1 MIDMKPKDVIKLDI
15 VELYKSETFNK
26 KIITEDS
33 YYRYLY
39 QHGEHDGDKIRRVTY
54 LFWSNDIYR
63 MDRIVDNL
71 GKHVLYYF

>member
-39 QHGEHDGDKIRRVTY
+39 QHGEHGGDKIRRVTY
-54 LFWSNDIYR
+54 LFWSNNIYR

>member
-33 YYRYLY
+33 YYRYLN
-39 QHGEHDGDKIRRVTY
+39 QHGEHDGDKIRRVMY
-54 LFWSNDIYR
+54 LFWSNNIYR